1 MSTEP
6 INARQMEVLL
16 VEDNEDDMELT
27 SMAFE
32 RAKLFLKIHR
42 LENGEQ
48 CMAFLRKQGKYARA
62 PTPDLILLDLNL
74 PVMDGRAVLAEI
86 VGDDRLR
93 HLPVVILTASAAEQ
107 DILDMYKLRCSSYIV
122 KPADFDQFLH
132 IVRGLCN
139 YWLTVV
145 ALPKQP

>member
-1 MSTEP
+1 MRSEP
-6 INARQMEVLL
+6 ITARQMEVLL
-16 VEDNEDDMELT
+16 VEDNEDDVELT

-32 RAKLFLKIHR
+32 RAKPLLNIHR

-48 CMAFLRKQGKYARA
+48 CMAFLRKQGKYAQA

-86 VGDDRLR
+86 VGDDQLR
-93 HLPVVILTASAAEQ
+93 HLPVVVLTASAAEQ

-122 KPADFDQFLH
+122 KPVDFDQFLH
-132 IVRGLCN
+132 VVRGICN

-145 ALPKQP
+145 VLPKQK